1 MKKFIFLA
9 IAVLMATTSYA
20 AQFAGINITG
30 HVVDAKRGEHIP
42 YATVAIVGTAMG
54 TAADHT
60 GHFSLKD
67 VEAGEYIIEASLI
80 GYSPVQQSI
89 TIDGNTKNLEL
100 SFILA
105 EDLMSVDQVVV
116 SSTRSATLRRNSPN
130 LVSMLSSEL
139 FNTVSAPTLAD
150 GLSFQTG
157 VRVENNC
164 QNCGF
169 TQVRINGLEGSYSQI
184 MVDSRPLF
192 SALVGVYGLEQIPA
206 NMIDRVEVV
215 RGGGSA
221 LYGSSAIGGT
231 INIITKSPE
240 YNSAEV
246 AHNITSIGMGGAL
259 DNNTT
264 ANATVVSEN
273 QKVGLSL
280 YAQTRTRDGYDAN
293 DDGFTEIT
301 KLESHTFGL
310 RSFLKTSDFSR
321 LSLQFD
327 SSNEW
332 RRGGDNLDL
341 PAHDAG
347 VSIAEMV
354 EHQITSAGLNYDIFS
369 KDYKRSF
376 NIFSSVQNTAR
387 DSFYGGG
394 EANMAYGVTSELLWV
409 SGAQL
414 TQEFDK
420 LLFMP
425 SQLIV
430 GAEYN
435 YSDLNDEYLQQD
447 WTPISQQ
454 VNVASLYLQNEWRT
468 DELGILVG
476 GRVDYNDYLGKA
488 VFSPRVNLRYNPSK
502 SVNLRATYSTGF
514 RSPQAFDEDLHIEVN
529 QGGFVRSSLGDD
541 LVEETSQS
549 VSLSADFYHNFG
561 DVQANLLVEG
571 FYTVLDNV
579 FVSTRTYFDE
589 EDNEIVDFD
598 EESGEYS
605 YAEDVRRN
613 GAIATVK
620 GLTVE
625 GRLAFPNNIQL
636 QAGATYQ
643 KSLYSEPEVW
653 STNAEA
659 TEQMLRTPDL
669 YGYFTATYSPT
680 KSLSLAL
687 SGTYTGS
694 MYVEHAAGYI
704 EEDIIVETPDFWD
717 ANVKVT
723 YNFTLSQALRTQ
735 LHVGVN
741 NIFNQYQSDFDKG
754 ADRDAGYVYGPMMP
768 RSLNCGVKFL
778 F

>member
-1 MKKFIFLA
+1 MKKLA
-9 IAVLMATTSYA
+9 LTAIIVLCAAATYA
-20 AQFAGINITG
+20 AQLTGINITG
-30 HVVDAKRGEHIP
+30 HVVDQKKGNHIP
-42 YATVAIVGTAMG
+42 YATIAIVGTSMG
-54 TAADHT
+54 TAADGT
-60 GHFSLKD
+60 GHFNLKD
-67 VEAGEYIIEASLI
+67 VENGEYIIEASMM
-80 GYSPVQQSI
+80 GYSPVQKKIVVDGSNKK
-89 TIDGNTKNLEL
+89 IDINFTLN
-100 SFILA
+100 
-105 EDLMSVDQVVV
+105 EDVMSLDQVVV

-130 LVSMLSSEL
+130 LVSMLSGDL
-139 FNTVSAPTLAD
+139 FNTVNAPTLAD

-231 INIITKSPE
+231 INIITKTPE
-240 YNSAEV
+240 YNSTEF
-246 AHNITSIGMGGAL
+246 AHNLTSIGMSGAL
-259 DNNTT
+259 DNSTTVNTS
-264 ANATVVSEN
+264 VVSDN
-273 QKVGLSL
+273 QRVGLSL
-280 YAQTRTRDGYDAN
+280 YAQTRSRDGYDAN

-301 KLESHTFGL
+301 ELESHTFGL

-327 SSNEW
+327 SSNEY

-341 PAHDAG
+341 PAHDAD

-354 EHQITSAGLNYDIFS
+354 EHQITSGGLNYDLFS
-369 KDYKRSF
+369 HDYKRSF
-376 NIFSSVQNTAR
+376 NIFSTLQSTNR

-394 EANMAYGVTSELLWV
+394 EANMAYGTTSELLWV

-420 LLFMP
+420 LLFLP
-425 SQLIV
+425 SQFIAGV
-430 GAEYN
+430 EYN
-435 YSDLNDEYLQQD
+435 FSDLSDEYLQQD
-447 WTPISQQ
+447 WEPTKQK
-454 VNVASLYLQNEWRT
+454 VNVASLYLQNEWKT
-468 DELGILVG
+468 DNLGILIG
-476 GRVDYNDYLGKA
+476 GRVDYNDYISKA
-488 VFSPRVNLRYNPSK
+488 IFSPRVNVRYNPSEN
-502 SVNLRATYSTGF
+502 VNLRATYSTGF

-529 QGGFVRSSLGDD
+529 QGGFVRHALADD
-541 LVEETSQS
+541 LIEETSQS
-549 VSLSADFYHNFG
+549 FSLSADLYHNFG
-561 DVQANLLVEG
+561 DVKANLLVEG

-579 FVSTRTYFDE
+579 FVCTRTYFDE
-589 EDNEIVDFD
+589 DGNEIVDFD
-598 EESGEYS
+598 EEEGEYS
-605 YAEDVRRN
+605 YAMDVRRN

-620 GLTVE
+620 GVTVE
-625 GRLAFPNNIQL
+625 GRLAFPNNLQL

-653 STNAEA
+653 SSNAEA

-669 YGYFTATYSPT
+669 YGYFTASYSPAQ
-680 KSLSLAL
+680 SLTLAL
-687 SGTYTGS
+687 SGTYTGR

-704 EEDIIVETPDFWD
+704 EEDTIEHTPDFWD
-717 ANVKVT
+717 ANFKLT
-723 YNFTLSQALRTQ
+723 YNFTLSQSLRTQ

-741 NIFNQYQSDFDKG
+741 NIFNQYQSDFDKD
-754 ADRDAGYVYGPMMP
+754 ADRDAGYVYGPMLP
-768 RSLNCGVKFL
+768 RSFNCGVKFM